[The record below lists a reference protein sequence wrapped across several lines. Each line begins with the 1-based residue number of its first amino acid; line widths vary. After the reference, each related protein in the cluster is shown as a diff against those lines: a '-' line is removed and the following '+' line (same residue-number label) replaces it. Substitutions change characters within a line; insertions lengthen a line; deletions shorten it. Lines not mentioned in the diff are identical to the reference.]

1 MKADVEKRPDEVWV
15 ILINPITSDE
25 EPKTP
30 GAIADRRNELAGN
43 ISLYQE
49 LHFIKLVNEWIEKG
63 YFKAELADKLKPIK
77 IRVVTMS
84 KQLSDSLNYW
94 TKLSRDRKLIDTL
107 VADGEMQAG
116 EFLSDLGLKKPSK
129 VAQTA

>member
-1 MKADVEKRPDEVWV
+1 M
-15 ILINPITSDE
+15 TSDE

-49 LHFIKLVNEWIEKG
+49 LHFIKSVNEWIEKG
-63 YFKAELADKLKPIK
+63 YFKAELAKKLKPIK
-77 IRVVTMS
+77 IRVLQMS

-94 TKLSRDRKLIDTL
+94 TKLSRDRDLVDTL
-107 VADGEMQAG
+107 IEDGENQAG
-116 EFLSDLGLKKPSK
+116 DFLRDLVPDSPVE
-129 VAQTA
+129 VAETA